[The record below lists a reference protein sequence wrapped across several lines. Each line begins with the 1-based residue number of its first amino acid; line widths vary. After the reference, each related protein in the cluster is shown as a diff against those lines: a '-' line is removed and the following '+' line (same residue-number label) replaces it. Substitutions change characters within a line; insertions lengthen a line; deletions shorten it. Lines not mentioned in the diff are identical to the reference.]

1 MLLIINILYTQE
13 KNKKIVNHLQD
24 RLLGLKV
31 IQLEHP
37 NCWKQKV
44 PALMATWKTSVKINK
59 KNQIGFQMAHQKY
72 TDGRQRGK
80 NKIK

>member
-37 NCWKQKV
+37 NCWKQKIPTLV
-44 PALMATWKTSVKINK
+44 ATWKTSVKK
-59 KNQIGFQMAHQKY
+59 
-72 TDGRQRGK
+72 
-80 NKIK
+80 